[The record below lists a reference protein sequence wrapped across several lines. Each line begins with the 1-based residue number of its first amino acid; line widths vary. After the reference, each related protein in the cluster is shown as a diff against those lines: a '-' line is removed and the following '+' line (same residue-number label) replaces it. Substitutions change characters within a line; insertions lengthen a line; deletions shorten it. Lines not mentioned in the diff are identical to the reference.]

1 MEFRTEKKRS
11 ERMKRNDNGILLRTD
26 QLTKSFGGLTAV
38 CRLNL
43 RVHRGEIS
51 CLIGPNGAGKTT
63 VFNVVTG
70 IYRPD
75 GGDVLFNGE
84 SISGKKPHQ
93 IVSKGIARTFQNIRL
108 FSNMTCL
115 ENIMAGQHCRASAG
129 VWSSVFGTSRQKE
142 EEKRIRDVAESRLRL
157 VGLWKFKDEPAKN
170 IAYGSQRMLEIA
182 RALATQPKLLVLDEP
197 SSGLNDRETEDLIDF
212 LKSVLKEDL
221 TIFIIEHDMKV
232 VMEISDWVT
241 VMDEGRKI
249 AEGTPEEIYNNPVV
263 IEAYLGKEEFSEEEG
278 SYDGP
283 APC

>member
-1 MEFRTEKKRS
+1 
-11 ERMKRNDNGILLRTD
+11 
-26 QLTKSFGGLTAV
+26 
-38 CRLNL
+38 
-43 RVHRGEIS
+43 
-51 CLIGPNGAGKTT
+51 
-63 VFNVVTG
+63 
-70 IYRPD
+70 
-75 GGDVLFNGE
+75 
-84 SISGKKPHQ
+84 
-93 IVSKGIARTFQNIRL
+93 
-108 FSNMTCL
+108 
-115 ENIMAGQHCRASAG
+115 MAGQHCRASAG

>member
-1 MEFRTEKKRS
+1 
-11 ERMKRNDNGILLRTD
+11 MKRNDNGILLRTD

-212 LKSVLKEDL
+212 LKSLLKEDL